1 MNFTPTKVAL
11 AVLMAGGFAT
21 AQATTLL
28 INTPTANVDIVV
40 APFAGTLLDTAIT
53 SISNP
58 SYNGIARTAVYDS
71 GAGLDFYY
79 QFVNNASSKNG
90 VERFTASD
98 FSVIGAGPVNVFQTA
113 TAFGIFTT
121 GTEKSDYADRTLP
134 GVIAFSFVPNGASK
148 VTPGSTSF
156 IQVIRTNITKYEA
169 GNFGLLDGY
178 GDNARGFAPAVP
190 EPETYALMLAGMA
203 MVGFVARRRV
213 PR

>member
-40 APFAGTLLDTAIT
+40 APFGGTLLDTAIT

-98 FSVIGAGPVNVFQTA
+98 FSVIGVGPVNVFQTA

-134 GVIAFSFVPNGASK
+134 GVIAFSFVPNGMSK

-156 IQVIRTNITKYEA
+156 IQVIRTNATKYEA

-178 GDNARGFAPAVP
+178 GDNAHAFAPAVP

-213 PR
+213 PK